1 MVAKPLEAF
10 KYLSDFH
17 QMFSVQE
24 KEKKIVLSFYFY
36 FALILFDD
44 VSTGWDMLSWMAISL
59 HHMCLSQDSRVKWVL
74 AGRELN
80 TSTKKRKNYL
90 LNSLLPAYIFPWDC
104 ACYND
109 SKLISDSCVSEK
121 QSHIQSLFSH
131 RLHHPSVRLFVF
143 LAILM

>member
-10 KYLSDFH
+10 KYLGDFH

-59 HHMCLSQDSRVKWVL
+59 HHMCLSLDSRVK
-74 AGRELN
+74 
-80 TSTKKRKNYL
+80 
-90 LNSLLPAYIFPWDC
+90 
-104 ACYND
+104 
-109 SKLISDSCVSEK
+109 
-121 QSHIQSLFSH
+121 
-131 RLHHPSVRLFVF
+131 
-143 LAILM
+143 